1 MLTLGFKP
9 YYKWIVL
16 NTQYY
21 FQMQV
26 SLLQYCFKP
35 YYKWIVLNTVVHNGR
50 LKNADLSFKPYY
62 KWIVL
67 NTYLL

>member
-1 MLTLGFKP
+1 MDSPQYDNTLATELSAIYLG
-9 YYKWIVL
+9 
-16 NTQYY
+16 
-21 FQMQV
+21 
-26 SLLQYCFKP
+26 FKP